1 MTKYKVYND
10 NPFSVGIR
18 FENEV
23 NREMNIR
30 KNTSIPMT
38 QDDILYAESAG
49 RLFSKGMLTVKDQE
63 ILEMMGLSSDI
74 PDAITEE
81 EIKNLF
87 KLSANKL
94 KAELEKITEKHAQD
108 KVVQAAKDADLQT
121 SKLKVIKE
129 AFGVEMLEEVDEE
142 II

>member
-10 NPFSVGIR
+10 NRFSVGIR

-23 NREMNIR
+23 NREITIK
-30 KNTSIPMT
+30 KNTSLPMS

-49 RLFSKGMLTVKDQE
+49 QLFSKGKLTVKDQE
-63 ILEMMGLSSDI
+63 MLEMMGLSTDI
-74 PDAITEE
+74 PDAITED

-87 KLSANKL
+87 KLSAQKL
-94 KAELEKITEKHAQD
+94 KTELAKITEKHAQD
-108 KVVQAAKDADLQT
+108 KVVQIAKDADLQT

>member
-23 NREMNIR
+23 NREVTIR
-30 KNTSIPMT
+30 KGTNLPLS

-49 RLFSKGMLTVKDQE
+49 RLFSKGVLTVKEQDV
-63 ILEMMGLSSDI
+63 LEMMGLSTEI
-74 PDAITEE
+74 PDAITGED
-81 EIKNLF
+81 IKNLF
-87 KLSANKL
+87 KLSATKL
-94 KAELEKITEKHAQD
+94 KTELEKITEKHAQD
-108 KVVQAAKDADLQT
+108 KIIQAAKDADLQT

-129 AFGVEMLEEVDEE
+129 TFGVEMLEEVDEE